1 MNNDINAINE
11 VFRDYG
17 VQVTE
22 TVEGSQVTRYKLLLP
37 TDVKLQGR
45 IRRSKNDIEYTLKS
59 ALDDESVI
67 YGKSGSYLYVEKKA
81 QRFSAVRFEDYI
93 DRVPKKGL
101 YLLLGRDING
111 QNVYTNL
118 QKAPHILVA
127 GTTGSGKSELLHCFI
142 ASLIYKRNYSPCYIY
157 IIDPKRAEFSD
168 YTNRDG
174 IEVITDMSKAVR
186 ELKKAVDLMEY
197 RYSILAKNKV
207 KDISQLDDSN
217 MYPVVFVIDEIAD
230 LIMQYKESEKY
241 LVRIAQKARACGI
254 HLILGTQRPTRD
266 VITGLIKANVPTRIA
281 LSCTTSLE
289 SRIIID
295 RNGAEN
301 LVGKGDM
308 LYLGNG
314 ALETLR
320 IQGAYV
326 SPEYRKQLV
335 EGLSYVPKEEV
346 QEQLKTTKVQLIEHY
361 RQEGFSEDVLFYLQ
375 HGYYPNEQ
383 PHRPQPKQHVG
394 LFQAIANLFKVKPVM
409 FKTDDYPPKI

>member
-1 MNNDINAINE
+1 MDNNIYAINQ
-11 VFRDYG
+11 VFEPFG
-17 VQVTE
+17 IQVTDSI
-22 TVEGSQVTRYKLLLP
+22 EGAQVIRYLLELP
-37 TDVKLQGR
+37 TDVKLQDK
-45 IRRSKNDIEYTLKS
+45 IRRSKNAIEYTLKS
-59 ALDDESVI
+59 ALNDESVN
-67 YGKSGSYLYVEKKA
+67 YGKSGKYLFVEKKA
-81 QRFSAVRFEDYI
+81 DRFSVVEFRDYI
-93 DRVPKKGL
+93 EGVPKQGL
-101 YLLLGRDING
+101 NLLLGRDING
-111 QNVYTNL
+111 QNVYTDL
-118 QKAPHILVA
+118 RKAPHILVA

-142 ASLIYKRNYSPCYIY
+142 ASLIYNRNYSPCYIY

-168 YTNRDG
+168 YTNRNG
-174 IEVITDMSKAVR
+174 IEVITDMSKAVKG
-186 ELKKAVDLMEY
+186 LKKAVDCMEY
-197 RYSILAKNKV
+197 RYGIMSKNKV
-207 KDISQLDDSN
+207 KDISQLNDPN
-217 MYPVVFVIDEIAD
+217 MIPIVFIIDEMAD
-230 LIMQYKESEKY
+230 LLMQCKEAEHY
-241 LVRIAQKARACGI
+241 IVRLAQKARACGI

-326 SPEYRKQLV
+326 TPEYRKYIASF
-335 EGLSYVPKEEV
+335 LSYEPKEEV
-346 QEQLKTTKVQLIEHY
+346 QEQPKTPKEQLIEHC

-383 PHRPQPKQHVG
+383 PRRPQPKQHVG
-394 LFQAIANLFKVKPVM
+394 LFQAIANLFKVKPIA